1 MAWAY
6 LFAAGLLEVVW
17 AYWMKQSEGFS
28 RIGPSAITIVAMVG
42 SVWLLA
48 LALRT
53 LPLGTSYVV
62 WTGIGAV
69 GTFAV
74 GIAFLGEGASIT
86 RVAAAGFIILGLIM
100 MKMSATT

>member
-1 MAWAY
+1 
-6 LFAAGLLEVVW
+6 
-17 AYWMKQSEGFS
+17 MKQSEGFS
-28 RIGPSAITIVAMVG
+28 RIGPSAITIISMVG

-48 LALRT
+48 LGLGT

-74 GIAFLGEGASIT
+74 GIAFLGESASIT
-86 RVAAAGFIILGLIM
+86 GVAAAGFIIIGLIM
-100 MKMSATT
+100 MKMSAMT